1 MSGRTRPT
9 AAYRHVCWRYDDRAA
24 LYSRVRAFLLDGLAL
39 GEQIWYVTVEPDPV
53 ADRLREEPPI
63 RDALRRGAARI
74 VPVGSAYAPDHV
86 VVPTDQVHAY
96 ATATEAALAAGHTGL
111 RVAADATALV
121 RTPRQRDAFARY
133 EHLIDRYM
141 RVRPMSAMCAYDR
154 QLLGDAA
161 VAELACMHPGTNV
174 EDVLFRL
181 YAESP
186 GDGRAALVGELD
198 ASNHELFRA
207 ALDRADPRPV
217 DGRLVVE
224 ASDLRFI
231 DHRNLIHLR
240 DHARAH
246 GAVAVLRASRSAAAR
261 VAELLDL
268 PGLNVE
274 VAR

>member
-1 MSGRTRPT
+1 MSGGPRQ
-9 AAYRHVCWRYDDRAA
+9 AAYRHVCWRYDDRVA
-24 LYSRVRAFLLDGLAL
+24 LHDQVRAFLLEGLAL
-39 GEQIWYVTVEPDPV
+39 GERIWYVTAEPDPV
-53 ADRLREEPPI
+53 ADRLREEPLI

-74 VPVGSAYAPDHV
+74 VPLDSAYHHDHI
-86 VVPTDQVHAY
+86 VVPADQVRAY
-96 ATATEAALAAGHTGL
+96 ATATADALAAGHTGL

-121 RTPRQRDAFARY
+121 RTPAQRDAFARY

-154 QLLGDAA
+154 RLLGDEA
-161 VAELACMHPGTNV
+161 VAELACLHPGTNV
-174 EDVLFRL
+174 DDVLFRL
-181 YAESP
+181 YADTP
-186 GDGRAALVGELD
+186 GDGQAALVGELD

-207 ALDRADPRPV
+207 ALDRADPRPA
-217 DGRLVVE
+217 DGRLVLE
-224 ASDLRFI
+224 AADLRFI

-240 DHARAH
+240 DHARAR

-268 PGLNVE
+268 AGLDVE

>member
-1 MSGRTRPT
+1 VSGQARP
-9 AAYRHVCWRYDDRAA
+9 AASYRHVCWRYDDRTA
-24 LYSRVRAFLLDGLAL
+24 LHSRVRNFLLEGLAL
-39 GEQIWYVTVEPDPV
+39 GEQVWYVTVEPDPV
-53 ADRLREEPPI
+53 ADRLREEPLI

-74 VPVGSAYAPDHV
+74 VPLGTAYAPDYV
-86 VVPTDQVHAY
+86 VVPAEQVRAY
-96 ATATEAALAAGHTGL
+96 TTATEAALAAGHTGL

-141 RVRPMSAMCAYDR
+141 RGRPMSAMCAYDR
-154 QLLGDAA
+154 LLLGDAA

-174 EDVLFRL
+174 DDVLFRL
-181 YAESP
+181 YAEAP
-186 GDGRAALVGELD
+186 EAGHAALVGELD

-224 ASDLRFI
+224 ATDLRFI

-240 DHARAH
+240 DHARAR
-246 GAVAVLRASRSAAAR
+246 GAVAVLRASRSAAMR

-268 PGLNVE
+268 PGLDVE
-274 VAR
+274 MAR